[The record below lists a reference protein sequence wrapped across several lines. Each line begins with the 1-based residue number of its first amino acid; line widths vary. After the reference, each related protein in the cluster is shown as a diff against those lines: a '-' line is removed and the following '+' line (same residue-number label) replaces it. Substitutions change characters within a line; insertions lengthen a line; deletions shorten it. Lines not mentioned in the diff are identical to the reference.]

1 MPNFKIFDIEDET
14 GKSDILMLDMDKV
27 IFAKIHPPRQG
38 VLEVVMQ
45 ELDRP
50 ILIKNYS
57 LVDLLV
63 LANRGER

>member
-14 GKSDILMLDMDKV
+14 GKSDMDKV

-38 VLEVVMQ
+38 VLEVVLQ

-50 ILIKNYS
+50 ILIKHFS